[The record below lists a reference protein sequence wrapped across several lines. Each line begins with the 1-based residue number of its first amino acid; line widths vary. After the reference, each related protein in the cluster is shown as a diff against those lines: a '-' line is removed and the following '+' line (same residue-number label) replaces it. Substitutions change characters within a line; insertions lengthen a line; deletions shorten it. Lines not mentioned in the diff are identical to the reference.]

1 MQLIEQLRAQLD
13 VLNAL
18 IEQMR
23 WRNERIAKA
32 IASATNPT
40 TGGFSMPTIIKI
52 AYEID
57 EKVVSAIETHLET
70 VPRSDVNWNGAQFI
84 IERDDFTW
92 IDGTD
97 EINDTI
103 LLDQIHDIL
112 RASE

>member
-1 MQLIEQLRAQLD
+1 MA
-13 VLNAL
+13 
-18 IEQMR
+18 
-23 WRNERIAKA
+23 
-32 IASATNPT
+32 
-40 TGGFSMPTIIKI
+40 TIIKI

-57 EKVVSAIETHLET
+57 EKVVSAIKTHLES
-70 VPRSDVNWNGAQFI
+70 VRLGDVNWNGAQFI